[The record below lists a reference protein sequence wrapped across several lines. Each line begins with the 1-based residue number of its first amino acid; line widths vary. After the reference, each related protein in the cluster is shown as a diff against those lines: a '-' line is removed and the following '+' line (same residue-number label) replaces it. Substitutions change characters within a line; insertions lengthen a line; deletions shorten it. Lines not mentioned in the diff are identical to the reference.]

1 MFELSR
7 KIDYIDGQTKSEHSA
22 MRALLLTLLLVPNLC
37 FGWGQ
42 NGHRITGAIA
52 ESMLTPQA
60 RDAVQSI
67 LGNETLAEAST
78 WPDFM
83 RSSTEAFWRKSS
95 PLHYVTVPEGLT
107 YHESHAPE
115 QGDAYVALKRFSK
128 EVKSINATQ
137 DERSRALRFIVHIVG
152 DLHQPLHAGNGK
164 DRGGNDIKVTYFG
177 EPSNLHRV
185 WDTQIIEGQN
195 LSYTEYTQFITRELT
210 PEKVKAWSTADPV
223 IWITESTLIRD
234 RIYPDDTKL
243 YYDYPFKHLDTLNE
257 RLLQAGIRIATY
269 LNQLFE

>member
-1 MFELSR
+1 
-7 KIDYIDGQTKSEHSA
+7 
-22 MRALLLTLLLVPNLC
+22 MRLLLVCVLLIPSLC

-52 ESMLTPQA
+52 ESMLTPKA
-60 RDAVQSI
+60 KSGIQSI

-83 RSSTEAFWRKSS
+83 RSSDDPFWRKSS
-95 PLHYVTVPEGLT
+95 PLHYVTVPEGQI
-107 YHESHAPE
+107 YHENHAPP
-115 QGDAYVALKRFSK
+115 QGDAYVALSRFS
-128 EVKSINATQ
+128 EELKSAETTA
-137 DERSRALRFIVHIVG
+137 EEKARALRFIVHIVG

-164 DRGGNDIKVTYFG
+164 DRGGNDIKVKYFG

-195 LSYTEYTQFITRELT
+195 LSYTEYMQFITRTLT
-210 PEKVKAWSTADPV
+210 TEKIKAWSIADPV
-223 IWITESTLIRD
+223 VWITESTVIRD
-234 RIYPDDTKL
+234 QIYPENDKL
-243 YYDYPFKHLDTLNE
+243 YYEYPFKHLDTLNE

>member
-1 MFELSR
+1 
-7 KIDYIDGQTKSEHSA
+7 
-22 MRALLLTLLLVPNLC
+22 MRLLLVCVLLIPNLC

-42 NGHRITGAIA
+42 NGHRITGTIA
-52 ESMLTPQA
+52 ESMLTPKAQN
-60 RDAVQSI
+60 RVRMI

-83 RSSTEAFWRKSS
+83 RSSDDPFWKKSS
-95 PLHYVTVPEGLT
+95 PLHYVTVPEGET
-107 YHESHAPE
+107 YHEDHAPP
-115 QGDAYVALKRFSK
+115 QGDAYLALLRFSE
-128 EVKSINATQ
+128 EVTSPTATT
-137 DERSRALRFIVHIVG
+137 DEKARALRFIVHIIG

-164 DRGGNDIKVTYFG
+164 DRGGNDVKVTYFG

-195 LSYTEYTQFITRELT
+195 LSYTEYTQFITRTLNDQ
-210 PEKVKAWSTADPV
+210 KIKASSTTDPV
-223 IWITESTLIRD
+223 VWITESTVIRD
-234 RIYPDDTKL
+234 QIYPENDKL
-243 YYDYPFKHLDTLNE
+243 YYEYHFKHLDTLNE